1 MNSSSYS
8 MVPIFYSLL
17 KASGL
22 TLYYSVAIV
31 SLGTLMGLILAAL
44 YSTGRKIFKAPI
56 SLFIFLVRGIPMIV
70 HLFLF
75 FYVLPLFGLRFPAIY
90 IALVGL
96 SIANSAY
103 ICEIFRG
110 GIESV
115 PHGQTAAFKS
125 LGMSYWAGMKEII
138 LPQAM
143 RNALPP
149 LVNWWVIMVKLTSL
163 ISVLSLRELTY
174 AGREMS
180 TFTGR
185 PFTVLLLVALIYFCI
200 CFPLSRFG
208 DYLERR
214 FSYIH

>member
-1 MNSSSYS
+1 MGSSYS
-8 MVPIFYSLL
+8 LINIFYSLL

-22 TLYYSVAIV
+22 TLSYSFAIITM
-31 SLGTLMGLILAAL
+31 GTLMGLILATL
-44 YSTGRKIFKAPI
+44 YSTGRKEIRAPI

-70 HLFLF
+70 NLFIF
-75 FYVLPLFGLRFPAIY
+75 FYVLPLFGVRIPAIY
-90 IALVGL
+90 IALFGL

-115 PHGQTAAFKS
+115 PAGQVAAFRS
-125 LGMSYWAGMKEII
+125 LGMSYWSGMKEII

-149 LVNWWVIMVKLTSL
+149 LINWWVIMVKVTSL
-163 ISVLSLRELTY
+163 VSVLSLRDLTY

-180 TFTGR
+180 TYTGR

-208 DYLERR
+208 EYLERR